1 MRLAENPF
9 PKESGVYEM
18 RVVPPKGS
26 AKEAVVLY
34 LGKAGGDDNASSLKQ
49 RMGQYM
55 NDGSHKAEML
65 KALVKAGFTVQ
76 TRHVTAGPTTRT
88 TTGSDKCKQVE
99 TFYLKKYD
107 YIANKLENG
116 DKRLGSVKVK
126 DKNAI

>member
-49 RMGQYM
+49 RM
-55 NDGSHKAEML
+55 NDGSHKGEML
-65 KALVKAGFTVQ
+65 KALV
-76 TRHVTAGPTTRT
+76 
-88 TTGSDKCKQVE
+88 SVE
-99 TFYLKKYD
+99 FF
-107 YIANKLENG
+107 
-116 DKRLGSVKVK
+116 KRWALQG
-126 DKNAI
+126 